1 MTKRHECLIITLAT
15 LVSRIG
21 EDTMGKKGDETKRL
35 ILEKAMALFAKKGF
49 KNVTMKDICI
59 DTGLSRGGLYR
70 HYESTNQI
78 FSEIIDILMN
88 TQDNELSEKM
98 ERGYPAAK
106 ILNDILERY
115 KIEMLDSSASLSV
128 AIYEFYSENQP
139 DTKDNMLYQ
148 QYLSSK
154 KMWAN
159 FIAYGIERGEF
170 KKVDI
175 EEIVDTII
183 FSYQGVRM
191 FSTILPIDEQ
201 IPKRIISHI
210 RKSLLI

>member
-88 TQDNELSEKM
+88 TQDNELSSKIEN
-98 ERGYPAAK
+98 EVPAPV
-106 ILNDILERY
+106 ILDEILERY
-115 KIEMLDSSASLSV
+115 NKEMLDSSGSLSI
-128 AIYEFYSENQP
+128 AILEFYSENQP
-139 DTKDNMLYQ
+139 SDNDNVLFE
-148 QYLSSK
+148 QYLYSK
-154 KMWAN
+154 DMWSY
-159 FIAYGIERGEF
+159 FISYGVNRGEF
-170 KKVDI
+170 NNVNS
-175 EEIVDTII
+175 EEIIDMII

-191 FSTILPIDEQ
+191 FSTIMPIDEQ
-201 IPKRIISHI
+201 IPNRIINHI
-210 RKSLLI
+210 KKALLI

>member
-1 MTKRHECLIITLAT
+1 MLLYAGWLNFIIHILFGLGLWLTKRHECLIITLAT

-88 TQDNELSEKM
+88 TQDNELSSKIEN
-98 ERGYPAAK
+98 EVPAPV
-106 ILNDILERY
+106 ILDEILERY
-115 KIEMLDSSASLSV
+115 NK
-128 AIYEFYSENQP
+128 
-139 DTKDNMLYQ
+139 
-148 QYLSSK
+148 
-154 KMWAN
+154 
-159 FIAYGIERGEF
+159 
-170 KKVDI
+170 
-175 EEIVDTII
+175 
-183 FSYQGVRM
+183 
-191 FSTILPIDEQ
+191 
-201 IPKRIISHI
+201 
-210 RKSLLI
+210 